1 MNKKVLILLAVV
13 WAAALGLV
21 GFSELRPEDSP
32 KPTREAASTGPAE
45 PESAGKESGE
55 QASSGRQTAAGSA
68 GGSEAGS
75 GEAGPEGVT
84 LQLRGEPGLEYTGR
98 CVVDGEERE
107 LDGRTPESY
116 TYEPEER
123 LECKISSRDR
133 GSLRVTFSD
142 GEGTDTV
149 QQVGPRPGTVE
160 LDYTGD
166 SLSTSTNSVVRTNSS
181 QVTSS
186 QKISSQSV
194 SSQGSGTSSAQS
206 SQSGSQVS
214 SSQSSYQSSSSVVRS
229 ESE

>member
-13 WAAALGLV
+13 WTAALGLV
-21 GFSELRPEDSP
+21 GFSELRPEGSP
-32 KPTREAASTGPAE
+32 EPTREAASTGPAE

-68 GGSEAGS
+68 GGSEVGS

-123 LECKISSRDR
+123 LECEISSRDR

-166 SLSTSTNSVVRTNSS
+166 SLSTSTNSVVQTNSS
-181 QVTSS
+181 QVISS
-186 QKISSQSV
+186 QKSSQSV
-194 SSQGSGTSSAQS
+194 SSQSSGTSSAQS